1 VKNGHLLANCPTPA
15 AVTPA
20 RPPAQELFPPHHCFP
35 AGTLAARPISNS
47 NPSSRQLLRASWEG
61 SLTCRGH
68 NDIRFG
74 DTYEALAIPSQKL
87 IIGRVQLYNDG
98 KQPFGLRSTGFK
110 LSGRKGPLQGKLKCP
125 RNTIDAGSYLQV
137 RCLKGRHALQL
148 HSMCSPSR
156 LHCPV

>member
-1 VKNGHLLANCPTPA
+1 MRTGTSPASAAISQHLTWTAP
-15 AVTPA
+15 
-20 RPPAQELFPPHHCFP
+20 LFPPHHCFP

-47 NPSSRQLLRASWEG
+47 NPSSRQLLRASWDG
-61 SLTCRGH
+61 SLTCHGH

-110 LSGRKGPLQGKLKCP
+110 LSGRKGPLQGNLKCP

-137 RCLKGRHALQL
+137 GCLKGHHALQL
-148 HSMCSPSR
+148 YSLCSTSR